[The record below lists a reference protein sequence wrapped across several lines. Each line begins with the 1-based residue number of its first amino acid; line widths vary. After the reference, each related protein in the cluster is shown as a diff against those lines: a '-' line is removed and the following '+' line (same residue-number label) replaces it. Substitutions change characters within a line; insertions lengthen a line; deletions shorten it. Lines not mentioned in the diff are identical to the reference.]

1 VFKYRLAEILLK
13 LVLNTNHVINQLIN
27 QSKIV
32 CCVFFWFICCC
43 GKQSNIS
50 IESEN
55 TLLPDLNIF
64 INKMNKRQVRIRCTY
79 LIDSWCIMYFTSSE
93 RRTVQTPEKHLHPTM
108 TATSVAICPPQPVDS
123 LYERLY
129 FTAQKL
135 GSMYIRVFNQEFS
148 YYQYYSFG

>member
-13 LVLNTNHVINQLIN
+13 LALNTNQVINQLIN

-43 GKQSNIS
+43 GKQSDIS

-64 INKMNKRQVRIRCTY
+64 INKMKTNVIIK
-79 LIDSWCIMYFTSSE
+79 L
-93 RRTVQTPEKHLHPTM
+93 
-108 TATSVAICPPQPVDS
+108 AIHKQEEEM
-123 LYERLY
+123 LY
-129 FTAQKL
+129 A
-135 GSMYIRVFNQEFS
+135 
-148 YYQYYSFG
+148 